1 MTVAICNVFSLW
13 QVLNQAVALKYLSH
27 SIVWTPVVYSNDR
40 LENQYLTN
48 VGPNG
53 LVVSL

>member
-1 MTVAICNVFSLW
+1 MTEATHNVFSLW
-13 QVLNQAVALKYLSH
+13 QVLNQEVALKYLSH
-27 SIVWTPVVYSNDR
+27 SIVWTPVMYSNDR